1 MSEDDIFR
9 FLTTLGRAHLRRR
22 RRRPGSRPHSR
33 LADRR
38 RRSSA
43 TSSSARPTAPT
54 PACCCPGII
63 ATGVLGAIWGIRA
76 EAVDPIET
84 GWLLAVEILYLVSL
98 FVLVPGMFA
107 GVRRVRLLS
116 LQARKT
122 GQISDELTDAL
133 NDRGPLVFAIL
144 MAILLPVQ
152 VALVT
157 LQP

>member
-9 FLTTLGRAHLRRR
+9 FLTTISTLVYAGGVAALTLALTRAWQTDDATERDVLFR
-22 RRRPGSRPHSR
+22 S
-33 LADRR
+33 ADHAHTRMLL
-38 RRSSA
+38 
-43 TSSSARPTAPT
+43 
-54 PACCCPGII
+54 PGII

-76 EAVDPIET
+76 ESVDPIET

-116 LQARKT
+116 LQARKS

-133 NDRGPLVFAIL
+133 NDRGPLVFAVL
-144 MAILLPVQ
+144 MLILLPIQ
-152 VALVT
+152 VALVS

>member
-9 FLTTLGRAHLRRR
+9 FLTTVAALVYAGGVAALTLALTRAWQTDDAVERDVLFRSADRAHTRML
-22 RRRPGSRPHSR
+22 
-33 LADRR
+33 L
-38 RRSSA
+38 
-43 TSSSARPTAPT
+43 
-54 PACCCPGII
+54 PGII
-63 ATGVLGAIWGIRA
+63 ATGVLGAVWGIRA
-76 EAVDPIET
+76 ESVDPIET

-122 GQISDELTDAL
+122 GQISDELTEAL
-133 NDRGPLVFAIL
+133 NERGPLVFAVL
-144 MAILLPVQ
+144 MAILLPIQ

>member
-9 FLTTLGRAHLRRR
+9 FLTTLSTVVFAGGVAALTLALTRAWQTDDPVERDVLFRSADRAHTRML
-22 RRRPGSRPHSR
+22 
-33 LADRR
+33 L
-38 RRSSA
+38 
-43 TSSSARPTAPT
+43 
-54 PACCCPGII
+54 PGII
-63 ATGVLGAIWGIRA
+63 ATGVLGALWGIRA

-144 MAILLPVQ
+144 MCVLLPVQ
-152 VALVT
+152 IALVT

>member
-9 FLTTLGRAHLRRR
+9 FLTTISALVYAGGVAALTLALTRAWQTDDAVERDVLFRSADRAHTRML
-22 RRRPGSRPHSR
+22 
-33 LADRR
+33 L
-38 RRSSA
+38 
-43 TSSSARPTAPT
+43 
-54 PACCCPGII
+54 PGII

-76 EAVDPIET
+76 DSVDPIET
-84 GWLLAVEILYLVSL
+84 GWLLAVEALYLVSL

-116 LQARKT
+116 LQARKS

-152 VALVT
+152 VALVS

>member
-9 FLTTLGRAHLRRR
+9 WLTSMAAFLYAGGVAALTLALTRAWQTDDPIERDVLFRSADHA
-22 RRRPGSRPHSR
+22 HTR
-33 LADRR
+33 LLL
-38 RRSSA
+38 
-43 TSSSARPTAPT
+43 
-54 PACCCPGII
+54 PGII

-76 EAVDPIET
+76 ESVDPIET
-84 GWLLAVEILYLVSL
+84 GWLLASEIIYLISL

-116 LQARKT
+116 LAARKS
-122 GQISDELTDAL
+122 GKVSDELADAL

-144 MAILLPVQ
+144 MSALLPIQ
-152 VALVT
+152 LALVT

>member
-9 FLTTLGRAHLRRR
+9 FLTALAAMTFGGGVAALTLALTRAWQTDDPLERDVLFRSADRAHT
-22 RRRPGSRPHSR
+22 R
-33 LADRR
+33 LLL
-38 RRSSA
+38 
-43 TSSSARPTAPT
+43 
-54 PACCCPGII
+54 PGII

-84 GWLLAVEILYLVSL
+84 GWLLAVEVLYLLSL

-107 GVRRVRLLS
+107 GIRRVRLLS

-122 GQISDELTDAL
+122 GQLSDELTDAL
-133 NDRGPLVFAIL
+133 NDRGPLVFAVL
-144 MAILLPVQ
+144 MALLLPVQ
-152 VALVT
+152 ILLVT

>member
-9 FLTTLGRAHLRRR
+9 FFTALATLLYAGGVAALTLALNRAWQTDDPIERDVLFRA
-22 RRRPGSRPHSR
+22 
-33 LADRR
+33 ADHAHTRMLL
-38 RRSSA
+38 
-43 TSSSARPTAPT
+43 
-54 PACCCPGII
+54 PGII

-76 EAVDPIET
+76 ESVDPIET
-84 GWLLAVEILYLVSL
+84 GWLLAVEILYLIAL

-122 GQISDELTDAL
+122 GKLSDELTDAL
-133 NDRGPLVFAIL
+133 NDRGPLVFAVL
-144 MAILLPVQ
+144 MAILLPIQ

>member
-9 FLTTLGRAHLRRR
+9 FLTTVAALVYAGGVAALTLALTRAWQTDDPVERDVLFRSADRAHTRML
-22 RRRPGSRPHSR
+22 
-33 LADRR
+33 L
-38 RRSSA
+38 
-43 TSSSARPTAPT
+43 
-54 PACCCPGII
+54 PGII
-63 ATGVLGAIWGIRA
+63 ASGVLGALWGIRA
-76 EAVDPIET
+76 DAVDPIET

-122 GQISDELTDAL
+122 GQLSDELIDAL
-133 NDRGPLVFAIL
+133 NDRGPLVFAVL
-144 MAILLPVQ
+144 MAILLPIQ

>member
-9 FLTTLGRAHLRRR
+9 FLTTVAALIYAGGVAALALALTRAWQTDDAIERDVLFRSADRAHTRML
-22 RRRPGSRPHSR
+22 
-33 LADRR
+33 L
-38 RRSSA
+38 
-43 TSSSARPTAPT
+43 
-54 PACCCPGII
+54 PGII

-144 MAILLPVQ
+144 MAIMLPIQ

-157 LQP
+157 VQP